1 MGNPAIPS
9 GLPSAASGDVVF
21 AAQLIEQLDSDA
33 FLPTLFSALARD
45 VAIKNFIVFSYRQG
59 FAADLVHSNLD
70 IDHLGRQMQPYTNGL
85 YMLDPFYVADMQER
99 RHGLLHLGEVA
110 PEDFETTEF
119 FVAFYAAVGVLD
131 EAHYVVPLGPGRS
144 VHLFMEREAPQYRFS
159 PADLARLRTLTPLID
174 RAVRRHWAW
183 RDRALAAS
191 QAAPIQSAGGIDG
204 VIRNMGAGQLTPRE
218 AEVIALSLRGHSSK
232 LIAHRLGIS
241 EGTVTN
247 HKRNVYEK
255 LGVHS
260 QSQLFSLFLE
270 TLSRDPRAA

>member
-1 MGNPAIPS
+1 MGKPDASPAAPPGGADAIA
-9 GLPSAASGDVVF
+9 L
-21 AAQLIEQLDSDA
+21 AAQLIEQLDGGR
-33 FLPTLFSALARD
+33 FLPTLFEGLTRE
-45 VAIKNFIVFSYRQG
+45 VAIRNFIVFAYRQG
-59 FAADLVHSNLD
+59 FAAELVHSNLD
-70 IDHLGRQMQPYTNGL
+70 IEHLSRQMQPYTNGL

-99 RHGLLHLGEVA
+99 RQGLLHLHEVA
-110 PEDFETTEF
+110 PEDFEQTEF
-119 FVAFYAAVGVLD
+119 FVAFYASVGVLD
-131 EAHYVVPLGPGRS
+131 EVHYVVPLAPGRS
-144 VHLFMEREAPQYRFS
+144 VHLFLERESPAPRFS
-159 PADLARLRTLTPLID
+159 PAELARLHALTPLID

-191 QAAPIQSAGGIDG
+191 QAAPIRSAGGIDG

-270 TLSRDPRAA
+270 TLSREPRPA